1 MSEKSHHILAFRLDK
16 FCAVLG
22 GLVPVG
28 IAIGNI
34 VFESI
39 IGIVGLCWIIR
50 SIVTKENPLGR
61 IIKHPL
67 VIPWMAW
74 FASIMIS
81 LLVNGHGT
89 KGWTHDFVFIRYLL
103 FVMALLDVSQ
113 RLPVFKYLLYGLFGS
128 VIWIAV
134 NTISVYVFGCDIFG
148 KPLIRYTGKLK
159 EASRISG
166 LTAYASAFF
175 IGWGIFDKSLSCKK
189 KSIIIGVGLIALI
202 LVFQTHIRTSI
213 LASLTGILFCVAW
226 FFRKRIS
233 PAMALKVTLLFIFAV
248 AVLFQVKGMWNLSS
262 VYARI
267 YIWKVTWVMWLDSP
281 LFGVGVS
288 SFQDVYKEMV
298 ASGAIAAFVAPGSRV
313 YILNEAMHAHNLV
326 LMLISCTGA
335 LGLISFFWLLVNAV
349 RIAMKDIDGFRL
361 AWISCIA
368 VLLVAGITGFNIY
381 HSWYQALL
389 AFLMVFYL
397 IKERLS
403 NYFHIMWHHIHGL
416 YFV

>member
-1 MSEKSHHILAFRLDK
+1 MLEESRRIWAFRLDK

-34 VFESI
+34 GFESI

-67 VIPWMAW
+67 VIPWIVW
-74 FASIMIS
+74 FASIVIS

-89 KGWTHDFVFIRYLL
+89 KGWAHDFVFIRYLL

-113 RLPVFKYLLYGLFGS
+113 RLPVFKYLLYGLVGS
-128 VIWIAV
+128 IIWVAV
-134 NTISVYVFGCDIFG
+134 NTISVYAFGYDILG

-175 IGWGIFDKSLSCKK
+175 IAWGIFDKSLSNKK
-189 KSIIIGVGLIALI
+189 KSIIIGVGLVALI
-202 LVFQTHIRTSI
+202 LVFQTHIRTAI
-213 LASLTGILFCVAW
+213 LASLAGILFCVTC

-233 PAMALKVTLLFIFAV
+233 PAMALTVILLFIFTV
-248 AVLFQVKGMWNLSS
+248 AVFFQVKGMWNLSS

-267 YIWKVTWVMWLDSP
+267 YIWKVAWVMWLDNP

-288 SFQDVYKEMV
+288 SFQDVYREI
-298 ASGAIAAFVAPGSRV
+298 ATSGAVAEFVAPDGRV
-313 YILNEAMHAHNLV
+313 RMLNEATHAHNIF
-326 LMLISCTGA
+326 LMLISCTGI
-335 LGLISFFWLLVNAV
+335 LGFTAFSWLLVNTV
-349 RIAMKDIDGFRL
+349 RIAMKNINGFRV
-361 AWISCIA
+361 AWISCMV
-368 VLLVAGITGFNIY
+368 VLLVIGITGFNIY

-389 AFLMVFYL
+389 AFLIVF
-397 IKERLS
+397 IGS
-403 NYFHIMWHHIHGL
+403 NIEMNPKDSYE
-416 YFV
+416 